1 MTIRP
6 FDDRVIIR
14 QTEAPKESE
23 GVLIPDQS
31 QVAPAEGIVV
41 AVGPGV
47 IRGENLQL
55 KAIFNLLKWAIT
67 RWFVGLKGLKQ
78 SDPFPPMPDFSA
90 DYNPMQVKV
99 GDHVTFGLY
108 AGTKIKYKGEQLIMV
123 RQSDVFFVN
132 EEKS

>member
-55 KAIFNLLKWAIT
+55 KAIFNLLKWSI
-67 RWFVGLKGLKQ
+67 GLWRKER
-78 SDPFPPMPDFSA
+78 MPDFSA